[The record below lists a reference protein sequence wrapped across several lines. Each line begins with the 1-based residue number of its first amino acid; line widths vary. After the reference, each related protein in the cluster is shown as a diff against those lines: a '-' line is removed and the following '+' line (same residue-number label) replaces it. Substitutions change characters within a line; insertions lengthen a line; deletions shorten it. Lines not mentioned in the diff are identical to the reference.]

1 MIHCR
6 GILQILV
13 ACDAAQNCGGSCMTQ
28 DSERHLTVH
37 TAEMRLRR
45 PGDLLFGLTRDV
57 VRSRHVAWEMMKRDL
72 INQHRTSIL
81 GALIPLLPA
90 LTTAAWAILF
100 RDAHIINVAS
110 VSMPYPFFV
119 LCGMMLWAAFL
130 ESIDAPIS
138 GVQAEQSL
146 LSKADVPPEAVT
158 VSRIGQVL
166 VNFGIKSILI
176 AAAAL
181 AYRVRIP
188 WTILFAP
195 FGVLLIVTLGAAIG
209 LILAPINLLFKDVSK
224 ALPVITTF
232 WFFMTPIVFTS
243 PNQGWL
249 AIVMNRVNPVTPL
262 LNAAREL
269 AFGGGL
275 SRLTGLEV
283 SIAFTICLFIAAAL
297 FHRVAMPI
305 VIDRATT

>member
-1 MIHCR
+1 
-6 GILQILV
+6 
-13 ACDAAQNCGGSCMTQ
+13 MTQ
-28 DSERHLTVH
+28 RSELHLTVH
-37 TAEMRLRR
+37 TADMRLRQ
-45 PGDLLFGLTRDV
+45 PGDLLFNLGRDV
-57 VRSRHVAWEMMKRDL
+57 VRSRYIAWEMMKRDL
-72 INQHRTSIL
+72 INQYRTSVL

-158 VSRIGQVL
+158 VSRVGHVL
-166 VNFGIKSILI
+166 VNFCVKAIVV

-181 AYRVRIP
+181 AYRVRIS
-188 WTILFAP
+188 WTILMAP
-195 FGVLLIVTLGAAIG
+195 FGLLMIVALGTAIG
-209 LILAPINLLFKDVSK
+209 LILAPINLLYKDVSK

-232 WFFMTPIVFTS
+232 WFFATPIIFTS
-243 PNQGWL
+243 PNQGWV
-249 AIVMNRVNPVTPL
+249 AMVMNRLNPMTPL
-262 LNAAREL
+262 LNTTREL

-275 SRLTGLEV
+275 SMVTGLEV
-283 SIAFTICLFIAAAL
+283 SVVLTLCLFIVAAL
-297 FHRVAMPI
+297 FHRIAMPI
-305 VIDRATT
+305 VIDRANA